1 MDLEEE
7 SKSRKLDSEKYIT
20 RTSERQMRTYE
31 KKRNSRAEKAYL
43 GRER

>member
-20 RTSERQMRTYE
+20 RTSERQRRTYE
-31 KKRNSRAEKAYL
+31 KTELKSIKGLSRA
-43 GRER
+43 

>member
-20 RTSERQMRTYE
+20 RTSERQMRTY
-31 KKRNSRAEKAYL
+31 KKTELKSRKGLPRA
-43 GRER
+43 

>member
-31 KKRNSRAEKAYL
+31 KNGTQEQKRPT
-43 GRER
+43 